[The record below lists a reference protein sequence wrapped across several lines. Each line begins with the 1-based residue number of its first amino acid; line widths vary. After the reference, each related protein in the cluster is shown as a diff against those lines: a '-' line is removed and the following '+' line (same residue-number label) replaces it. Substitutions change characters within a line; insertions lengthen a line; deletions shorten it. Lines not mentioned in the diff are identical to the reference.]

1 MSNRSLGA
9 AASGINT
16 MQTYLD
22 TIGNNV
28 ANSQT
33 DGYVSQTVQFSD
45 MLTEQLQPAGGAVG
59 NTLASTNPSA
69 IGAGVE
75 VSAIRMNFTLGSV
88 IQTGVPS
95 NVAIGGNGFLAVSQ
109 QGQTFYTLNG
119 DLQLDAN
126 GHLAT
131 ASGGLVQGWA
141 PGQPTSAPLAPLSIQ
156 LGSIGQATQTQNI
169 VLGGNLPSNP
179 ASAAPMT
186 ITTTIYDSLG
196 SPVPTTLT
204 FTPTIGASGNAT
216 SWAMQGTVTGAA
228 LSLWNIPPILVFS
241 SSGQLSTVNGTA
253 VGTAQTSL
261 AIDNNPSNYT
271 WSGATKPAIGFP
283 PVGSAAAV
291 TQFASNQ
298 SLMVR
303 SQDGNAVGT
312 LNSYSIGSNGVIT
325 GAYSNGGS
333 KPLGTIALARFA
345 NIEGLDSMGQTYFT
359 STVASGTAQYGQPG
373 TNGYATLQGG
383 AVIGSNVDLATELT
397 HLIEAQTAYQA
408 NTKVITTTDAT
419 LQSLMRMP

>member
-9 AASGINT
+9 AASGIST

-22 TIGNNV
+22 TIANNV

-33 DGYVSQTVQFSD
+33 NGYVSQTIQFSD
-45 MLTEQLQPAGGAVG
+45 LLTEQLQPAGGAVG

-69 IGAGVE
+69 IGSGVE
-75 VSAIRMNFTLGSV
+75 VAAIRMNFAPGSV

-95 NVAIGGNGFLAVSQ
+95 NVAVEGNGLLTVSQ

-131 ASGGLVQGWA
+131 NSGGLVMGWT
-141 PGQPTSAPLAPLSIQ
+141 PGQPTSAPLTPVSIQ
-156 LGSIGQATQTQNI
+156 LGSTGPATQTQNV
-169 VLGGNLPSNP
+169 VLTGNLPSNP
-179 ASAAPMT
+179 AGPAT

-196 SPVPTTLT
+196 SPVPVTLT
-204 FTPTIGASGNAT
+204 FTPTVDANGNAT
-216 SWAMQGTVTGAA
+216 SWAMNGTVTGAA
-228 LSLWNIPPILVFS
+228 ANLWAADKILVFS

-253 VGTAQTSL
+253 VGTTQTSL

-271 WSGATKPAIGFP
+271 WSGATKPAIDFP
-283 PVGSAAAV
+283 PVGSTMAV
-291 TQFASNQ
+291 TQFASSQ
-298 SLMVR
+298 SLMVT
-303 SQDGNAVGT
+303 SQDGNAAGT

-333 KPLGTIALARFA
+333 KALGTVALARFA
-345 NIEGLDSMGQTYFT
+345 NIEGLANMGQTYFT
-359 STVASGTAQYGQPG
+359 STVASGIAQYGQPG
-373 TNGYATLQGG
+373 SNGFATLQGG

-397 HLIEAQTAYQA
+397 HLIQAQTAYQA
-408 NTKVITTTDAT
+408 NTKVIATTDST